1 MVKAEGEG
9 MNAID
14 RTSKQEDVTPLR
26 RRSVLRLAI
35 ALGLGTA
42 GALSGFAFGMPG
54 KGEFVPLMWLAG
66 FLALLV
72 APGWPGFIA
81 MISGVTVSA
90 VLLDVSDGV
99 SGLVLLIV
107 VVVSALAAHG
117 ALSASVVHRLTNLG
131 WRTGSR
137 DSLVLAG
144 GGVALGL
151 ALLFVWFAAEVVQN
165 PP

>member
-1 MVKAEGEG
+1 
-9 MNAID
+9 MNTID
-14 RTSKQEDVTPLR
+14 RISRPKDVTPLW

-35 ALGLGTA
+35 AFGLGSA

-54 KGEFVPLMWLAG
+54 NGEFVPLMWLAG

-81 MISGVTVSA
+81 LLSGVTVSG

-99 SGLVLLIV
+99 FGLVVLIV

-117 ALSASVVHRLTNLG
+117 ALSASVVRRLTILG
-131 WRTGSR
+131 WKTGSR

-151 ALLFVWFAAEVVQN
+151 ALLFVWFATELARN